1 MKAFLGRLGRRW
13 LRIGAAMGNFQMM
26 VLLSA
31 TYWLIVP
38 LIAIPLKLFGDP
50 LRLRARRPAATRR
63 PTWLPCALP
72 WARVLQTVMFLCWGR
87 GGTLVLP

>member
-1 MKAFLGRLGRRW
+1 MKAFLGRLGRKW

-26 VLLSA
+26 ALLSA

-50 LRLRARRPAATRR
+50 LRLRARRPAAWIQHTQVGDAGEGMKR
-63 PTWLPCALP
+63 
-72 WARVLQTVMFLCWGR
+72 QY
-87 GGTLVLP
+87 